1 MENNEY
7 YEEDFFAKH
16 RKDTKKQ
23 KKYYQSKD
31 RSKYKKTNL
40 EKKVTEKPLPKEAK
54 KARVLSITGEKV
66 VLDFQGKEY
75 LATLKGSL
83 KKEKTKNKNLIA
95 VGDFVWFVFSDLEGQ
110 IIKIDPRIA
119 ELARVDV
126 SGKKKQLIA
135 VNIEQIFITVSIVMP
150 NLKPHLVDRF
160 LISSKKGNMH
170 PIVLINKVDLLED
183 AEKKEKELF
192 NDFVASYEKV
202 FVPILTISVTKNKG
216 IDRLKQ
222 FMKNKSSVFAG
233 QSGVGKSSL
242 INATT
247 SHNLRVGSIV
257 QKTYKG
263 SHTTTKA
270 VLLPLKEGGFCIDTP
285 GIKSFG
291 VWDLKKQDIID
302 HFWEIKEEG
311 VNCHFPNCTHI
322 DEPKCNVKEAVD
334 TGKISSLR
342 FASYHSLMK
351 EVLNLN

>member
-1 MENNEY
+1 MKNNEY

-16 RKDTKKQ
+16 KKDTKKQ
-23 KKYYQSKD
+23 KKYYQNKD

-40 EKKVTEKPLPKEAK
+40 TKKVAEKVLPKEAK

-66 VLDFQGKEY
+66 ILDFLGKEY

-95 VGDFVWFVFSDLEGQ
+95 VGDYVWFVFSDLEGQ
-110 IIKIDPRIA
+110 IIKVDTRES

-135 VNIEQIFITVSIVMP
+135 VNIEQVFITASIVMP
-150 NLKPHLVDRF
+150 ILKPHLVDRF
-160 LISSKKGNMH
+160 LISSKKGNMN
-170 PIVLINKVDLLED
+170 PIVLINKIDLLE
-183 AEKKEKELF
+183 AATEKEKELYH
-192 NDFVASYEKV
+192 DFVASYEKV
-202 FVPILTISVTKNKG
+202 FIPILSVSVEKNMG
-216 IDRLKQ
+216 IKELKQ

-247 SHNLRVGSIV
+247 SHNLRTGSIV

-263 SHTTTKA
+263 AHTTTKA

-291 VWDLKKQDIID
+291 VWDLKKQDVVD
-302 HFWEIKEEG
+302 HFWEIKEVGEG
-311 VNCHFPNCTHI
+311 CHFPNCTHI
-322 DEPKCNVKEAVD
+322 DEPKCRVKEAVD
-334 TGKISSLR
+334 TGEISSLR

-351 EVLNLN
+351 EILT